1 MVYLHRI
8 GAHILSTIHD
18 SFPHLNIEQAFDI
31 RFDCESSAP
40 LRLCGEIFFKGASRY
55 EKAALF
61 PAERVVHGWTAPA
74 LPEMQDCISP
84 ASSRLAMSGT
94 YRPDAKAQGEKSQVG

>member
-55 EKAALF
+55 EIF
-61 PAERVVHGWTAPA
+61 MFYVQRPACQPA
-74 LPEMQDCISP
+74 
-84 ASSRLAMSGT
+84 G
-94 YRPDAKAQGEKSQVG
+94 YG